1 MILTP
6 NLEPYVGQ
14 PDVDVYSQ
22 VVLWGGLAY
31 IAE

>member
-14 PDVDVYSQ
+14 SDVDVYSQ

-31 IAE
+31 IEE